1 MLVLFVE
8 LEYLKNPRTGVFEQ
22 IARFGFAH
30 AAGPGFDPDVYYPKA
45 YEVFSADGKQ
55 FGVPEQF
62 SDVLLFYNK
71 DLFDAAGVNYPDA
84 SWTWEDERAADSCNG
99 PEDAT

>member
-30 AAGPGFDPDVYYPKA
+30 AAGRNGAERGERFV
-45 YEVFSADGKQ
+45 
-55 FGVPEQF
+55 QF
-62 SDVLLFYNK
+62 SQQVPLPVYQFAGEWPLVLTEKAVFLQCALVKFITE
-71 DLFDAAGVNYPDA
+71 LLVLMQGFGR
-84 SWTWEDERAADSCNG
+84 SH
-99 PEDAT
+99 